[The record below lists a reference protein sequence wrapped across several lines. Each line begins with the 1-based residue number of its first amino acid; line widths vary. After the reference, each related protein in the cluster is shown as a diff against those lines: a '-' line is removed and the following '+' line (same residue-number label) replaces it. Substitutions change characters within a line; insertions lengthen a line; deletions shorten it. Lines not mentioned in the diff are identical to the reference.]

1 MERRFPNASAG
12 AGGYGLLVL
21 VAAGLLLALVIG
33 GPIYL
38 YVGYIDIPNGHM
50 AVLTKK
56 TGLDL
61 KNGEEIAPDDNYK
74 GVQQAVL
81 LDGQGRPW
89 RNPYNW
95 DWDVVPRIDIPRDK
109 IGVAIR
115 LFGDDLPYGEIIAR
129 DENHK
134 GIVEEPLMPGLQT
147 INAWVIGTSKRS
159 RDNYAYHIELHDRV
173 IIPAGFKGVVT
184 RLTGAFPKDPNVLL
198 VADGERGVQTTPKE
212 PGTYPVNPY
221 IERIDLVDCRSQRFD
236 LTTDGE
242 LGFPSKDGFW
252 VTLEGIIEFRVKPD
266 QAPHVLVVYNETEND
281 TKESTKL
288 DTELISKVILPNA
301 RSFCRLRGS
310 DHTGKE
316 FIGETRAKF
325 QEDFQKEMKQAC
337 DSQGV
342 EVIQALIT
350 RISPPQK
357 IALPV
362 RERQIALQQEK
373 QYGRQ
378 ILQQESEKNLI
389 VEKQMVDRKKKLII
403 AEQEVVKLT
412 TEAER
417 AKEVAIIEADQR
429 LSVAEFDLKAAED
442 LAAAVTARGTA
453 DAKVIEFENEAEAAG
468 WKKAIKAFGGSGDE
482 YARGVLL
489 KKLAPAFRQM
499 MVNTADSPLM
509 DIFKQ
514 FSESSKSVSDKP
526 VSASSN
532 K

>member
-1 MERRFPNASAG
+1 MERRFPASAG
-12 AGGYGLLVL
+12 GGGYGLIILLGV
-21 VAAGLLLALVIG
+21 VVLLALAIG
-33 GPIYL
+33 GPLYL
-38 YVGYIDIPNGHM
+38 YIGYIDIPSGHM

-61 KNGEEIAPDDNYK
+61 PNSDEIAPDKTYK
-74 GVQQAVL
+74 GVQTDVL

-89 RNPYNW
+89 RDPYHW

-129 DENHK
+129 DEKHK

-147 INAWVIGTSKRS
+147 INAWVIGTPRRP

-173 IIPAGFKGVVT
+173 IIPAGFNGVVT
-184 RLTGAFPKDPNVLL
+184 RLTGPFPKDPNVLL
-198 VADGERGVQTTPKE
+198 VADGERGVQKTPRE

-242 LGFPSKDGFW
+242 MGFPSKDGFW

-266 QAPHVLVVYNETEND
+266 QSPHVLVVYNESEND
-281 TKESTKL
+281 TKESAKI
-288 DTELISKVILPNA
+288 DAELISKVILPNA

-325 QEDFQKEMKQAC
+325 QEDFQMEMKQAC

-389 VEKQMVDRKKKLII
+389 VEKQMVDRKKKLVI

-417 AKEVAIIEADQR
+417 AKEVAIIEAEQR
-429 LSVAEFDLKAAED
+429 LAVAEFDLKAAED
-442 LAAAVTARGTA
+442 LAAAVTARGAA
-453 DAKVIEFENEAEAAG
+453 DAKVIEFENESEAAG
-468 WKKAIKAFGGSGDE
+468 WKKAVKAFGGSGDE
-482 YARGVLL
+482 YARGIML

-514 FSESSKSVSDKP
+514 FSESAKTAGDKP
-526 VSASSN
+526 VSAESN
-532 K
+532 DK